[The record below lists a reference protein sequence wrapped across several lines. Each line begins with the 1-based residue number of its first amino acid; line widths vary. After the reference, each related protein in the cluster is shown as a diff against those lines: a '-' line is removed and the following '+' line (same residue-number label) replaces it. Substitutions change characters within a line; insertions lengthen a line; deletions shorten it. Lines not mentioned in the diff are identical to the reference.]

1 VLRDAGVDFK
11 KLARD
16 GVTIFFSQVFRD
28 GFFHADM
35 HPGNIQ
41 VSLEPETFGRYI
53 LLDFGII
60 GSLTEVDKEYLAQN
74 FTAFFRRDYKR
85 VAELHIESGWVPK
98 ETRVDE
104 LESAIRAV
112 CEPYF
117 DRPLKEI
124 SLGLVL
130 MRLFQTSRRFHVE
143 IQPQLV
149 LLQKTLLNIEGLGR
163 DLDPDLDLWNTAK
176 PFLEKWMLEQI
187 GPQKLLE
194 ELKNQAPQYAK
205 LLPELPA
212 MLANYLKHKSSN
224 NDAESQ
230 IFKDLLNEQR
240 RTNKLLQRLMYA
252 GFGFIVGLIVMQ
264 LVSRMHMFV
273 F

>member
-1 VLRDAGVDFK
+1 
-11 KLARD
+11 
-16 GVTIFFSQVFRD
+16 
-28 GFFHADM
+28 
-35 HPGNIQ
+35 
-41 VSLEPETFGRYI
+41 
-53 LLDFGII
+53 
-60 GSLTEVDKEYLAQN
+60 
-74 FTAFFRRDYKR
+74 
-85 VAELHIESGWVPK
+85 
-98 ETRVDE
+98 
-104 LESAIRAV
+104 
-112 CEPYF
+112 
-117 DRPLKEI
+117 
-124 SLGLVL
+124 
-130 MRLFQTSRRFHVE
+130 VE

-212 MLANYLKHKSSN
+212 LLANYLKHKSA
-224 NDAESQ
+224 DAYQEAQ
-230 IFKDLLNEQR
+230 ILKGLLREQQ

-273 F
+273 L

>member
-1 VLRDAGVDFK
+1 
-11 KLARD
+11 
-16 GVTIFFSQVFRD
+16 
-28 GFFHADM
+28 
-35 HPGNIQ
+35 
-41 VSLEPETFGRYI
+41 
-53 LLDFGII
+53 
-60 GSLTEVDKEYLAQN
+60 
-74 FTAFFRRDYKR
+74 
-85 VAELHIESGWVPK
+85 
-98 ETRVDE
+98 
-104 LESAIRAV
+104 
-112 CEPYF
+112 
-117 DRPLKEI
+117 
-124 SLGLVL
+124 
-130 MRLFQTSRRFHVE
+130 MRLFQTSRRFQVE

-205 LLPELPA
+205 LLPDLPA
-212 MLANYLKHKSSN
+212 LLANYLKHKSSK
-224 NDAESQ
+224 NDAES
-230 IFKDLLNEQR
+230 IILKDLLNEQR